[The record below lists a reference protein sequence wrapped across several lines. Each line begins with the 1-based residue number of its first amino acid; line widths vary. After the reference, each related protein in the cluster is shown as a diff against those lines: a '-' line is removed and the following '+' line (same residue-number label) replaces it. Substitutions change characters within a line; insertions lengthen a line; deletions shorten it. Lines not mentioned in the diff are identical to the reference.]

1 MDISIIITFYRHTD
15 FLLRLLK
22 SIQAQKNILEN
33 SINYEVIIVIDSVET
48 SENELKDI
56 VRAKITEAFFRNI
69 VFVKNEKNLGVAL
82 SRNEGISVS
91 RGRWLHIIDQ
101 DDEFCED
108 VYALIQHEAKAD
120 FILVNGYFNYEPQ
133 NDKHKIY
140 YLKPK
145 LLKKEII
152 TDDFIRSPGQVLFKK
167 DLAKNI
173 AFRDV
178 PCYRGCDDRF
188 FWIEMFNANNI
199 IKTLYIDKL
208 CYVANIHQSNFS
220 LDSMQLYKCSLAMW
234 HVIGKEKFGTH
245 KKYVESNIAC
255 LEYITN
261 TKKSFSNLLHF
272 LSYKYKPYRVIRYLF
287 KVLKIN

>member
-1 MDISIIITFYRHTD
+1 MDISIIITFHKQTD

-22 SIQAQKNILEN
+22 CIQAQKSILEN

-48 SENELKDI
+48 SENELKKI
-56 VRAKITEAFFRNI
+56 VRTKITEAFFRNI

-82 SRNEGISVS
+82 SRNEGISRS
-91 RGRWLHIIDQ
+91 RGRWLHIVDQ

-108 VYALIQHEAKAD
+108 IYALIQHEAKAD

-133 NDKHKIY
+133 NDRHKIY

-145 LLKKEII
+145 LSKKEII

-167 DLAKNI
+167 DLAKSI

-188 FWIEMFNANNI
+188 FWIEMFNANDIMN
-199 IKTLYIDKL
+199 TLYIDKL
-208 CYVANIHQSNFS
+208 CYIANIHQSNFS

-234 HVIGKEKFGTH
+234 QAIGIEKFGKE
-245 KKYVESNIAC
+245 KKYVESNISC
-255 LEYITN
+255 LQYICDGKRTLFHIYN
-261 TKKSFSNLLHF
+261 YF
-272 LSYKYKPYRVIRYLF
+272 SYKYKPYRLIRF
-287 KVLKIN
+287 MMKKILGL